1 MQNSTVSFFLGK
13 IELEQTAHRERERE
27 RERDGEENHS
37 LLSNLVQ
44 VTVERTAWGLS
55 VFPLLIFVFQ
65 DVLFFFS
72 SFVISEKRKGTQ
84 EGEAVQDA
92 GQGSGIVYIHGSP

>member
-27 RERDGEENHS
+27 HERDGEKNHS
-37 LLSNLVQ
+37 LLGDLVQ
-44 VTVERTAWGLS
+44 VTVERTAWGLP

-65 DVLFFFS
+65 DVLFFLS

-92 GQGSGIVYIHGSP
+92 GQGSGIVCIHGSP